1 MEEFRQGLREL
12 KAEEKWRG
20 GDNNRGGLPKRD
32 PSLGLQ
38 RSEKPRKSEG
48 STEKVG
54 CEIGKSGG
62 HENRRRKI
70 WRKRLSQRRRDG
82 EIPWSDFL
90 RLERRYGLPKPRVV
104 HSLLSGAAKS

>member
-62 HENRRRKI
+62 HENRRSFAEHGSWHQDRVT
-70 WRKRLSQRRRDG
+70 WALTRLITTVPGWDWHATPLTLG
-82 EIPWSDFL
+82 
-90 RLERRYGLPKPRVV
+90 VM
-104 HSLLSGAAKS
+104 HS